1 MSILKCAYWAKVVF
15 SHIMIDI
22 SLVILQRHPNNWSF
36 FLSYSLKVYFSEG
49 LSLIKVLGHSFD
61 PPLLRQGCYLSAP
74 HTLGPKVQLWLD
86 CTALC
91 SAHGGM
97 TVPSL
102 VVETVHPTQR
112 GPSQSFGDAS
122 LFTPR
127 PILKDSKRQLL
138 PQICRH
144 QRKASRKMERKSKMT
159 SSESTMIF
167 QLLRPKKWKSMSY
180 VK

>member
-1 MSILKCAYWAKVVF
+1 M
-15 SHIMIDI
+15 
-22 SLVILQRHPNNWSF
+22 
-36 FLSYSLKVYFSEG
+36 YFSEG
-49 LSLIKVLGHSFD
+49 LSLIKVLCHSFD
-61 PPLLRQGCYLSAP
+61 PPLLRQGCYLSEP

-97 TVPSL
+97 AVPSL

-122 LFTPR
+122 LFTTK

-159 SSESTMIF
+159 PSREHNNFPITETKEMEIYELYKIEFNVFILKGMNKLWGS
-167 QLLRPKKWKSMSY
+167 KYSMDNSWNTNH
-180 VK
+180 VLETAERS